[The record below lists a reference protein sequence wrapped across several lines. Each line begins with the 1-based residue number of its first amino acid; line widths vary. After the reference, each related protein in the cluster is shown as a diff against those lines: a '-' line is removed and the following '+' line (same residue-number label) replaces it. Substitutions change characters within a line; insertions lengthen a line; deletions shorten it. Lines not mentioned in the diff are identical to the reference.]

1 MGWLSSAAM
10 TVTYTRSAPS
20 DWVEYRFMRV
30 VHITPG
36 TGDSFYCENCVRDT
50 ALVTAMQRL
59 GHEVLIIPMYL
70 PFQSEREKAVSNAP
84 IFFGGINVYL
94 QQKSAFFQ
102 KTPRW
107 FDRILDSPKLLGW
120 LARKAKMTS
129 ASGLAETTISMLS
142 GEQGRQVKELN
153 RLIEWLDS
161 QDNKADVVCLSNILL
176 TGLAGSIK
184 KWLGVRIVCLLQ
196 DEDGFLDGLAPPYA
210 EQAWHKL
217 AELAKDVDAFIA
229 VSKYYAGVMRQRLG
243 LSDNRVH
250 VVYTGISLDG
260 YEERQA
266 GPEIP
271 TIGYLSRMCADRG
284 LDTLVDAFIILKK
297 NENLK
302 KLRLRIAGGK
312 AADDEKFIN
321 HIRQKLSSGGFID
334 DVEFLPDFD
343 RDSKIAFLQSLSV
356 LSVPEKEPV
365 AYGLYVLEALA
376 AGVPVVEPK
385 NGAFGELLE
394 MTGGGVLFEP
404 NDATA
409 LAEAMESLLL
419 DPEYAQK
426 LGQQGREKVF
436 EKFNVEQTAEE
447 MIRIYQV
454 AI

>member
-1 MGWLSSAAM
+1 
-10 TVTYTRSAPS
+10 
-20 DWVEYRFMRV
+20 MRV

-120 LARKAKMTS
+120 LARKSKMTS
-129 ASGLAETTISMLS
+129 ASGLAETTISMLR

-153 RLIEWLDS
+153 RLIKWLDS
-161 QDNKADVVCLSNILL
+161 QDNKPDVVCLSNILL
-176 TGLAGSIK
+176 AGLAGSIK
-184 KWLGVRIVCLLQ
+184 TRLGVRVVCLLQ
-196 DEDGFLDGLAPPYA
+196 DEDGFLDGL
-210 EQAWHKL
+210 E
-217 AELAKDVDAFIA
+217 DVDAFIA
-229 VSKYYAGVMRQRLG
+229 VSKYYAGVMQQRLG
-243 LSDNRVH
+243 LSDDRVH

-260 YEERQA
+260 SEMQQA

-284 LDTLVDAFIILKK
+284 LDTLVDSFIILKN

-302 KLRLRIAGGK
+302 KVRLRIAGGK
-312 AADDEKFIN
+312 AGDDEKFIK
-321 HIRQKLSSGGFID
+321 HIRQKLTSCGFID

-343 RDSKIAFLQSLSV
+343 RDSKIAFFQSLSL
-356 LSVPEKEPV
+356 LSVPEKRPI
-365 AYGLYVLEALA
+365 AYGLYALEALA

-385 NGAFGELLE
+385 SGAFGELLD

-404 NDATA
+404 NSAGA
-409 LAEAMESLLL
+409 LAAAMEPLLL
-419 DPEYAQK
+419 DPDYARQ

-436 EKFNVEQTAEE
+436 EKFNVEQTAEAL
-447 MIRIYQV
+447 MRIYQV
-454 AI
+454 TI